1 MGKYDLGYNE
11 EQANRAINTAK
22 GDAFDQG
29 TGCSQQFDGLVSA
42 QGAPQW
48 GQDEP
53 GPLGFQNRYLENLRE
68 IKAKLDTLAEELNAF
83 ATGLQVCQSRLEET
97 EGDIQAGQEALQL
110 SITPAPS
117 PAPTGPH
124 TLAPVTGPTA
134 PQEN

>member
-48 GQDEP
+48 GQKEL
-53 GPLGFQNRYLENLRE
+53 GPLGFRNRYLAGMEQV
-68 IKAKLDTLAEELNAF
+68 KAHLDALTEDLTAF

-110 SITPAPS
+110 SIAPAP
-117 PAPTGPH
+117 PPTPTGPH
-124 TLAPVTGPTA
+124 TLAPVTGLNP
-134 PQEN
+134 PEEI

>member
-53 GPLGFQNRYLENLRE
+53 GPLGFRDRYLENLRE
-68 IKAKLDTLAEELNAF
+68 VKANLDTLAEELTAF

-110 SITPAPS
+110 SIATTPTDS
-117 PAPTGPH
+117 PKDTHPVT
-124 TLAPVTGPTA
+124 PVTGPDA
-134 PQEN
+134 PQEI